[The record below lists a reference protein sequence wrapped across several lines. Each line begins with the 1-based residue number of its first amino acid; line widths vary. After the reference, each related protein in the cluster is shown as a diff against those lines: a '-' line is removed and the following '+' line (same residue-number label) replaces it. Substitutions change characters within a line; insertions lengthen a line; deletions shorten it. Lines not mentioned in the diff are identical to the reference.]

1 MSGETTIATL
11 KVLRKGKV
19 REWMDFNTLATVP
32 MVFAMGKLVA
42 KSKDDVI
49 IEWYDADLEFTFST
63 NNVSNVNIDIDV
75 ESVQPVDIL
84 GAPASVQVWA
94 GVSQEVMKMK
104 EVPLND
110 RLSFIWNTLQKEE
123 NWKISS

>member
-11 KVLRKGKV
+11 KVLRKGRVK
-19 REWMDFNTLATVP
+19 EWMDFNTLATVP
-32 MVFAMGKLVA
+32 MVFAMGKLMA

-75 ESVQPVDIL
+75 ESVQPVEIL

-94 GVSQEVMKMK
+94 GVSQEVMKMNK
-104 EVPLND
+104 VPLND

>member
-11 KVLRKGKV
+11 KVLRKGRVK
-19 REWMDFNTLATVP
+19 EWMDFNTLATVP
-32 MVFAMGKLVA
+32 MVFALGKLMA
-42 KSKDDVI
+42 SSKDDVI

-63 NNVSNVNIDIDV
+63 NNVSNANIDIDV
-75 ESVQPVDIL
+75 DVQPVDIL

>member
-11 KVLRKGKV
+11 KVLRKGRVK
-19 REWMDFNTLATVP
+19 EWMDFNTLATVP
-32 MVFAMGKLVA
+32 MVFAMGKLMA
-42 KSKDDVI
+42 NSEDDVI

-63 NNVSNVNIDIDV
+63 NNVSNAKIDIDV
-75 ESVQPVDIL
+75 DVQPVDIL

-94 GVSQEVMKMK
+94 GVAQEVMKME

-110 RLSFIWNTLQKEE
+110 RLSFIWNALQKEE

>member
-11 KVLRKGKV
+11 KVLRKGRVK
-19 REWMDFNTLATVP
+19 EWMDFNTLATVP
-32 MVFAMGKLVA
+32 MVFAMGKLMA
-42 KSKDDVI
+42 NSEDDVI

-63 NNVSNVNIDIDV
+63 NNVSNANIDIDV
-75 ESVQPVDIL
+75 DVQPVDIL

-94 GVSQEVMKMK
+94 GVAQEVMKME

-110 RLSFIWNTLQKEE
+110 RLSFIWNALQKEE

>member
-11 KVLRKGKV
+11 KVLRKGRVK
-19 REWMDFNTLATVP
+19 EWINFSTLATVP

-75 ESVQPVDIL
+75 ESVQPIDIL

-94 GVSQEVMKMK
+94 GVSQEVMKME

-110 RLSFIWNTLQKEE
+110 RLSFIWNALQKEE